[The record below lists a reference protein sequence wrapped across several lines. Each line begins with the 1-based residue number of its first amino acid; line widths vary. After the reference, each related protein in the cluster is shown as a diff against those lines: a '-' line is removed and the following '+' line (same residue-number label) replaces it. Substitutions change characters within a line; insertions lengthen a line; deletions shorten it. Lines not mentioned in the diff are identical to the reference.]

1 MGYSSLAFAGR
12 TSGGLGERTYNS
24 MPTPSPAPAHL
35 FLRAGA
41 GDPNCHGSPWLGV
54 KPISRAP
61 LPTRPGNTFP
71 PEPDSSPR
79 RREEG

>member
-54 KPISRAP
+54 KPRKQSTSADP
-61 LPTRPGNTFP
+61 AGQHLPARTRQLT
-71 PEPDSSPR
+71 SQA
-79 RREEG
+79 